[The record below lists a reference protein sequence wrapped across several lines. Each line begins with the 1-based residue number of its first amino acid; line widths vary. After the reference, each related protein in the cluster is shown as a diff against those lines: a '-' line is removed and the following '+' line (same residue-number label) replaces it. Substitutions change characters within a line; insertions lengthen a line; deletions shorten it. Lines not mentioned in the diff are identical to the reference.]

1 MSKTK
6 KILLDEKDIPKQ
18 WYNIQ
23 ADLPEPLEPPYNTR
37 AGRPATPD
45 DLEAIFPKEIVKQE
59 VSTERFIDI
68 PDEVRDAYKIWRPSP
83 LVRAAG
89 LEKFLDTPAKIY
101 FKNEGVSPS
110 GSHKSNSAIAQA
122 FYNKAAGT
130 KRIATETGAGQW
142 GSALAMACEMFGIE
156 CVVYMVKVS
165 FEQKPY
171 RKSLMQVYGAQVFA
185 SPSDKT
191 ETGRQV
197 LAKDPDNEGS
207 LGIAISE
214 AIEDVLNH
222 KNAKYSLG
230 SVLNHVALHQT
241 IIGLEAKKQLEIAG
255 DYPDIVVACLGG
267 GSNFSGTAFPFVMD
281 KLQGRKPALRAIAAE
296 PSACPKLSKGVFEYD
311 FGDNSGFTPALKMYT
326 LGHTFMPG
334 GIHAGGLRYHGASPL
349 VSALVKHK
357 AIESAV
363 VKQRA
368 VFEAAVTFARTEG
381 ILPAP
386 ESAHAIR
393 IAMDEA
399 LKAKEEGKSKT
410 ILFNLSGHGHFDLSA
425 YDNYLSGKMEDYDYP
440 SDKVKEALCQ
450 LPKVNSRVES

>member
-1 MSKTK
+1 MSK
-6 KILLDEKDIPKQ
+6 KIVLDEKDIPKQ

-23 ADLPEPLEPPYNTR
+23 ADLPEPLDPPFNART
-37 AGRPATPD
+37 GKPATPA

-59 VSTERFIDI
+59 VSAERFIDI
-68 PDEVRDAYKIWRPSP
+68 PQEVREIYKIWRPSP
-83 LVRAAG
+83 LVRATG

-110 GSHKSNSAIAQA
+110 GSHKSSSAVAQA
-122 FYNKAAGT
+122 FYNKAEGT

-156 CVVYMVKVS
+156 CVIYMVKVS

-185 SPSDKT
+185 SPSTHT
-191 ETGRQV
+191 EAGRKV
-197 LAKDPDNEGS
+197 LAEDPDNEGS

-241 IIGLEAKKQLEIAG
+241 VIGLEAKKQMEIAG
-255 DYPDIVVACLGG
+255 DYPNTVIACLGG
-267 GSNFSGTAFPFVMD
+267 GSNFSGTAFPFIMD
-281 KLQGRKPALRAIAAE
+281 KLQGKKPALRAIAAE
-296 PSACPKLSKGVFEYD
+296 PSACPKLSKGVLAYD

-357 AIESAV
+357 IVESAV
-363 VKQRA
+363 VKQRS
-368 VFEAAVTFARTEG
+368 VFEAAITFARTEG

-386 ESAHAIR
+386 ESAHAIKVA
-393 IAMDEA
+393 IDEA
-399 LKAKEEGKSKT
+399 LKAKAEGKSKT

-440 SDKVKEALCQ
+440 SEKVAEALKH
-450 LPKVNSRVES
+450 LPKV

>member
-1 MSKTK
+1 MSNSK
-6 KILLDEKDIPKQ
+6 KIILNEQDMPKQ

-23 ADLPEPLEPPYNTR
+23 ADLPEPLEPPFNTR
-37 AGRPATPD
+37 TGKIATKE
-45 DLEAIFPKEIVKQE
+45 DLYQIFPKAVVEQE
-59 VSTERFIDI
+59 MSTERYIDI
-68 PDEVRDAYKIWRPSP
+68 PKEVREIYRIWRPSP
-83 LVRAAG
+83 LVRATG

-110 GSHKSNSAIAQA
+110 GSHKSSSAVAQA
-122 FYNKAAGT
+122 FYNKAEGT

-156 CVVYMVKVS
+156 CVIYMVKVS
-165 FEQKPY
+165 FQQKPY

-191 ETGRQV
+191 EAGRKV
-197 LAKDPDNEGS
+197 LAQDPGNEGS
-207 LGIAISE
+207 LAIAISE
-214 AIEDVLNH
+214 AIEDVLHH
-222 KNAKYSLG
+222 KDAKYSLG

-267 GSNFSGTAFPFVMD
+267 GSNFSGTAFPFLMD
-281 KLQGRKPALRAIAAE
+281 KLQGKSPKLRAVAAE
-296 PSACPKLSKGVFEYD
+296 PSACPKLSKGVLEYD
-311 FGDNSGFTPALKMYT
+311 LADNSGFTPAIKMYT

-357 AIESAV
+357 VVESAV
-363 VKQRA
+363 VKQRS
-368 VFEAAVTFARTEG
+368 VFDAAVTFARTEG

-386 ESAHAIR
+386 ESAHAIKVA
-393 IAMDEA
+393 IDEA

-410 ILFNLSGHGHFDLSA
+410 ILFNLSGHGHFDLTA
-425 YDNYLSGKMEDYDYP
+425 YDSYLSGKMEDYDYP
-440 SDKVKEALCQ
+440 SEKVEEALTH
-450 LPKVNSRVES
+450 LPKVNL

>member
-1 MSKTK
+1 MSNSNSK
-6 KILLDEKDIPKQ
+6 KIILSEQDMPKQ

-23 ADLPEPLEPPYNTR
+23 ADLPESLEPPFNAR
-37 AGRPATPD
+37 SGKFATKE
-45 DLEAIFPKEIVKQE
+45 DLCQIFPKSIVEQE
-59 VSTERFIDI
+59 VSAERFIDI
-68 PDEVRDAYKIWRPSP
+68 PQEVREIYKIWRPSP

-101 FKNEGVSPS
+101 FKNESVSPS
-110 GSHKSNSAIAQA
+110 GSHKSNSAVAQA
-122 FYNKAAGT
+122 FYNKVEGT

-156 CVVYMVKVS
+156 CVIYMVKVS

-185 SPSDKT
+185 SPSNQT
-191 ETGRQV
+191 EAGRKV
-197 LAKDPDNEGS
+197 LAEDPANEGS
-207 LGIAISE
+207 LAIAISE
-214 AIEDVLNH
+214 AIEDVINH
-222 KNAKYSLG
+222 KNTKYSLG
-230 SVLNHVALHQT
+230 SVLNHVAMHQT

-255 DYPDIVVACLGG
+255 DYPDVVIACLGG
-267 GSNFSGTAFPFVMD
+267 GSNFSGAAFPFVMD
-281 KLQGRKPALRAIAAE
+281 KLQGKKPDLKAIAAE
-296 PSACPKLSKGVFEYD
+296 PSACPKLSKGVLAYD
-311 FGDNSGFTPALKMYT
+311 FADNSGFTPALKMYT

-357 AIESAV
+357 IVESAV

-368 VFEAAVTFARTEG
+368 VFDAAVTFANTEG

-386 ESAHAIR
+386 ESAHAIK
-393 IAMDEA
+393 IAIDEA

-410 ILFNLSGHGHFDLSA
+410 IFFNLSGHGHFDLTA
-425 YDNYLSGKMEDYDYP
+425 YDSYLSGKMEDYDYP
-440 SDKVKEALCQ
+440 SEKVDEALCH
-450 LPKVNSRVES
+450 LPKINL

>member
-1 MSKTK
+1 MAVKSK
-6 KILLDEKDIPKQ
+6 KIFLDEKDIPRQ

-23 ADLPEPLEPPYNTR
+23 ADLPEPLDPPYNVQ
-37 AGRPATPD
+37 AGRPATAED
-45 DLEAIFPKEIVKQE
+45 FSAIFPPEIIKQE
-59 VSTERFIDI
+59 LSAERFIDI
-68 PDEVRDAYKIWRPSP
+68 PDEVIDAYKIWRPSP
-83 LVRAAG
+83 LVRATN

-122 FYNKAAGT
+122 YYNKKAGV
-130 KRIATETGAGQW
+130 KRLATETGAGQW
-142 GSALAMACEMFGIE
+142 GSALSMACQMFGLE

-165 FEQKPY
+165 YEQKPY

-185 SPSDKT
+185 SPSNQT
-191 ETGRQV
+191 EVGRKV
-197 LAKDPDNEGS
+197 LAENPNSEGS

-214 AIEDVLNH
+214 AIEDVVTH
-222 KNAKYSLG
+222 KDAKYSLG
-230 SVLNHVALHQT
+230 SVLNHVAMHQT
-241 IIGLEAKKQLEIAG
+241 VIGLEAKKQLEIAG
-255 DYPDIVVACLGG
+255 DYPDIVIACLGG
-267 GSNFSGTAFPFVMD
+267 GSNFSGTAFPFLYD
-281 KLQGRKPALRAIAAE
+281 KLSGKVKNLKAIAVE
-296 PSACPKLSKGVFEYD
+296 PSACPKLSKGVLAYD
-311 FGDNSGFTPALKMYT
+311 YGDSSGFTPALKMYT

-349 VSALVKHK
+349 VSALVKHNLVDPVTVRQK
-357 AIESAV
+357 E
-363 VKQRA
+363 

-393 IAMDEA
+393 VAITEA

-425 YDNYLSGKMEDYDYP
+425 YDNYLSGKMQDYDYP
-440 SDKVKEALCQ
+440 SELVCESLKH
-450 LPKVNSRVES
+450 LPKTK

>member
-1 MSKTK
+1 MSKSNQK
-6 KILLDEKDIPKQ
+6 KIILSEQDMPKQ

-23 ADLPEPLEPPYNTR
+23 ADLPEPLEPPFNMRT
-37 AGRPATPD
+37 GKPATKE
-45 DLEAIFPKEIVKQE
+45 DLYQIFPKEVVAQE
-59 VSTERFIDI
+59 MSTERYIDI
-68 PDEVRDAYKIWRPSP
+68 PREVREIYKIWRPSP
-83 LVRAAG
+83 LVRATG

-110 GSHKSNSAIAQA
+110 GSHKSSSAVAQA
-122 FYNKAAGT
+122 FYNKIEGT

-191 ETGRQV
+191 EAGRKV
-197 LAKDPDNEGS
+197 LAEDPNNTGS
-207 LGIAISE
+207 LAIAISE
-214 AIEDVLNH
+214 AIEDVLHH
-222 KNAKYSLG
+222 KDAKYSLG

-241 IIGLEAKKQLEIAG
+241 IIGLEAKKQFEIAG

-267 GSNFSGTAFPFVMD
+267 GSNFSGTAFPFLMD
-281 KLQGRKPALRAIAAE
+281 KLQGKTPNLRAIAAE
-296 PSACPKLSKGVFEYD
+296 PSACPKLSKGVLEYD
-311 FGDNSGFTPALKMYT
+311 LADNSGFTPAIKMYT

-357 AIESAV
+357 VVESAV

-368 VFEAAVTFARTEG
+368 VFDAAVTFAKTEG

-393 IAMDEA
+393 VAIDEA
-399 LKAKEEGKSKT
+399 LKAKEEGKAKT
-410 ILFNLSGHGHFDLSA
+410 ILFNLSGHGHFDLTA
-425 YDNYLSGKMEDYDYP
+425 YDNYLSGNMEDYDYP
-440 SDKVKEALCQ
+440 AEKVNEALTH
-450 LPKVNSRVES
+450 LPKIKL

>member
-1 MSKTK
+1 MSTKTK
-6 KILLDEKDIPKQ
+6 KIILDEKDMPRQ

-23 ADLPEPLEPPYNTR
+23 ADLPEPLEPLYNTR
-37 AGRPATPD
+37 EGRPATEK
-45 DLEAIFPKEIVKQE
+45 DLEAIFAKECVKQE
-59 VSTERFIDI
+59 LSTERFIDI
-68 PDEVRDAYKIWRPSP
+68 PDQVIDAYKIWRPSP
-83 LVRAAG
+83 LVRATN

-110 GSHKSNSAIAQA
+110 GSHKSNSAVAQA
-122 FYNKAAGT
+122 YYCMKDGT

-165 FEQKPY
+165 YEQKPY
-171 RKSLMQVYGAQVFA
+171 RRSLMQVFGAQVFS
-185 SPSDKT
+185 SPSDQT
-191 ETGRQV
+191 EAGRKV
-197 LAKDPDNEGS
+197 LSEDPDNQGS

-214 AIEDVLNH
+214 AIEDVITH
-222 KNAKYSLG
+222 KKAKYSLG
-230 SVLNHVALHQT
+230 SVLNHVAMHQT
-241 IIGLEAKKQLEIAG
+241 IIGLEAKKQFEIAG
-255 DYPDIVVACLGG
+255 DYPDIVIACLGG
-267 GSNFSGTAFPFVMD
+267 GSNFSGTAFPFLMD
-281 KLQGRKPALRAIAAE
+281 KLQGKNPNLRAIAAE
-296 PSACPKLSKGVFEYD
+296 PSACPKLSKGVLTYD
-311 FGDNSGFTPALKMYT
+311 FADNSGFTPALKMYT

-349 VSALVKHK
+349 VSALVKHDL
-357 AIESAV
+357 IEPV
-363 VKQRA
+363 TVKQKE

-393 IAMDEA
+393 VAIMEA

-425 YDNYLSGKMEDYDYP
+425 YDNYLSGKMVDYDYP
-440 SDKVKEALCQ
+440 AEKVCEALTH
-450 LPKVNSRVES
+450 LPKIDLKK

>member
-1 MSKTK
+1 MSKSNSK
-6 KILLDEKDIPKQ
+6 KIILSEQDMPKQ

-23 ADLPEPLEPPYNTR
+23 ADLPEPLDPPYNTR
-37 AGRPATPD
+37 EGRPAKPE
-45 DLEAIFPKEIVKQE
+45 DLEVIFSKEIVKQE
-59 VSTERFIDI
+59 MSTERYIDI
-68 PDEVRDAYKIWRPSP
+68 PEPVREAYKIWRPSP
-83 LVRAAG
+83 LVRASN

-101 FKNEGVSPS
+101 FKNESVSPS

-122 FYNKAAGT
+122 FYNKEAGV

-156 CVVYMVKVS
+156 CVIYMVKVS
-165 FEQKPY
+165 YEQKPY
-171 RKSLMQVYGAQVFA
+171 RKSLMQVYGAQVFS
-185 SPSDKT
+185 SPSSQT
-191 ETGRQV
+191 ETGRKV
-197 LAKDPDNEGS
+197 LTEDPDNQGS
-207 LGIAISE
+207 LGLAISE

-230 SVLNHVALHQT
+230 SVLNHVAMHQT

-255 DYPDIVVACLGG
+255 DYPDTVIAALGG
-267 GSNFSGTAFPFVMD
+267 GSNFSGITFPFMMD
-281 KLQGRKPALRAIAAE
+281 KLQGKSPDLRAIAVE
-296 PSACPKLSKGVFEYD
+296 PSACPKLSKGVLAYD
-311 FGDNSGFTPALKMYT
+311 FGDSSGFTPALKMYT

-349 VSALVKHK
+349 VSALVKHNMV
-357 AIESAV
+357 EPV
-363 VKQRA
+363 TVKQRE

-393 IAMDEA
+393 IAVKEA
-399 LKAKEEGKSKT
+399 LQAKEEGKSKT

-425 YDNYLSGKMEDYDYP
+425 YDNYLSGNMVDYEYP
-440 SDKVKEALCQ
+440 SDKVCEALTH
-450 LPKVNSRVES
+450 LPKIR

>member
-1 MSKTK
+1 MALK
-6 KILLDEKDIPKQ
+6 KIILDEKDIPKQ

-23 ADLPEPLEPPYNTR
+23 ADLPEPLEPPYNAR
-37 AGRPATPD
+37 ENRPATPD
-45 DLEAIFPKEIVKQE
+45 DFKAIFPDEIIKQE
-59 VSTERFIDI
+59 MSTDRFVDI
-68 PDEVRDAYKIWRPSP
+68 PEEVREIYKIWRPSP
-83 LVRAAG
+83 LVRATG

-110 GSHKSNSAIAQA
+110 GSHKSNSAVAQA
-122 FYNKAAGT
+122 YYNKKAGV

-142 GSALAMACEMFGIE
+142 GSALSMACEMFGLE

-165 FEQKPY
+165 YQQKPY
-171 RKSLMQVYGAQVFA
+171 RKSLMQVYGAQVIA
-185 SPSDKT
+185 SPSNQT
-191 ETGRQV
+191 EVGRKI
-197 LAKDPDNEGS
+197 LAEDPNNEGS

-214 AIEDVLNH
+214 AIEDVITH

-230 SVLNHVALHQT
+230 SVLNHVAMHQT
-241 IIGLEAKKQLEIAG
+241 VIGLEAKKQLEIAG
-255 DYPDIVVACLGG
+255 DYPDIVIACLGG
-267 GSNFSGTAFPFVMD
+267 GSNFSGTAFPFLHD
-281 KLQGRKPALRAIAAE
+281 KLTGKAKNLKAIAVE
-296 PSACPKLSKGVFEYD
+296 PSACPKLSKGVLAYD
-311 FGDNSGFTPALKMYT
+311 YGDNSGFTPALKMYT

-357 AIESAV
+357 MV
-363 VKQRA
+363 DPVTVKQRE

-386 ESAHAIR
+386 ESAHAIKVA
-393 IAMDEA
+393 INEA

-425 YDNYLSGKMEDYDYP
+425 YDNYLSGKMEDYEYP
-440 SDKVKEALCQ
+440 SEMVCEALKH
-450 LPKVNSRVES
+450 LPKVK

>member
-1 MSKTK
+1 MSKSNK
-6 KILLDEKDIPKQ
+6 KIILSEQDMPKQ

-23 ADLPEPLEPPYNTR
+23 ADLPEPLEPPYNAR
-37 AGRPATPD
+37 EKRPATPD
-45 DLEAIFPKEIVKQE
+45 DFKPIFCDEIIKQE
-59 VSTERFIDI
+59 MSSERFIDI
-68 PDEVRDAYKIWRPSP
+68 PEPVREVYKLWRPSP
-83 LVRAAG
+83 LIRAVN

-122 FYNKAAGT
+122 FYNKEAGV
-130 KRIATETGAGQW
+130 KKIATETGAGQW
-142 GSALAMACEMFGIE
+142 GSALSMACEMFGIE

-165 FEQKPY
+165 YEQKPY
-171 RKSLMQVYGAQVFA
+171 RRSLMQVYGAQVFS
-185 SPSDKT
+185 SPSNRT
-191 ETGRQV
+191 ETGKKV
-197 LAKDPDNEGS
+197 LAEDPDNEGS

-214 AIEDVLNH
+214 AIEDVVTS

-230 SVLNHVALHQT
+230 SVLNHVAMHQT
-241 IIGLEAKKQLEIAG
+241 IIGLEAKKQFEIAG

-267 GSNFSGTAFPFVMD
+267 GSNFSGAAFPFLMD
-281 KLQGRKPALRAIAAE
+281 KLQGKKPYLRAIAAE
-296 PSACPKLSKGVFEYD
+296 PSACPKLSKGVLAYD
-311 FGDNSGFTPALKMYT
+311 FGDSSGFTPALKMYT

-357 AIESAV
+357 VVESAV

-368 VFEAAVTFARTEG
+368 VFEAAVAFAKTEG

-386 ESAHAIR
+386 ESAHAIKVV
-393 IAMDEA
+393 IDEA
-399 LKAKEEGKSKT
+399 LKAKEEGKAKT

-425 YDNYLSGKMEDYDYP
+425 YDNYLSGKMTDYEYP
-440 SDKVKEALCQ
+440 EEKVAQALTH
-450 LPKVNSRVES
+450 LPEIK